1 MLETEEPNIASAESE
16 DSATAVLQRDVVKWE
31 LPGIQL
37 HTLLDR
43 LRAQAPTVPVK
54 FMGMPS
60 WLITRHAELQQVF
73 RDIESFPPERAYKF
87 GIEPLIGE
95 TFQTMSG
102 DRHRFYRKLATPTFR
117 PRMVEKLNFTMF
129 ADVANDLIDSFI
141 EDGEAD
147 LVTQFTERY
156 PHTII
161 ARLLGLPRHE
171 EQRFARWVVGILNF
185 KKDPAR
191 ARECRDELWT
201 YLDPVV
207 EDRRKNPQDD
217 VISQL
222 VHDEV
227 DGIGLT
233 AEQVKS
239 NVAIMFTAG
248 SSTTHD
254 SIGNLVY
261 GLATTE
267 DYWEQVRENP
277 ELRENAIEEALR
289 WEPAVSFLPRL
300 SQTGRATPF
309 AGVEIPPN
317 SFVIM
322 GIAAANHD
330 PSVYDDPH
338 RFDIFRKSPMKM
350 TFGHGVRLCPGM
362 HLAKKEIRVS
372 LDTLLERL
380 PNLTLTQPESAAP
393 TGTIFRQPR
402 QLHCKF

>member
-1 MLETEEPNIASAESE
+1 M
-16 DSATAVLQRDVVKWE
+16 
-31 LPGIQL
+31 QL
-37 HTLLDR
+37 HTLLDQ
-43 LRAQAPTVPVK
+43 LREQAPIVPVK

-60 WLITRHAELQQVF
+60 WLITRHAELEQAF
-73 RDIESFPPERAYKF
+73 RDIESLPPERAYKF

-95 TFQTMSG
+95 TFQSMSG

-117 PRMVEKLNFTMF
+117 PRMVQQLNFTMF
-129 ADVANDLIDSFI
+129 ADVANELIDSFI

-171 EQRFARWVVGILNF
+171 EEQFARWVVGILNF
-185 KKDPAR
+185 KKDPGR
-191 ARECRDELWT
+191 ARECRDELWA
-201 YLDPVV
+201 YLDPVI
-207 EDRRKNPQDD
+207 EDRQKNPKGD

-222 VHDEV
+222 IHDEV
-227 DGIGLT
+227 DGVSMT
-233 AEQVKS
+233 PEQVKS

-261 GLATTE
+261 GLATTG
-267 DYWEQVRENP
+267 DYWEQVRDHP
-277 ELRENAIEEALR
+277 ALRENAIEEALR

-300 SQTGRATPF
+300 SKMEDPTPF
-309 AGVEIPPN
+309 AGAEIPPN

-330 PSVYDDPH
+330 PALYDDPH
-338 RFDIFRKSPMKM
+338 RFDIFRKSPKKM

-380 PNLTLTQPESAAP
+380 PNLKLTQPETAAP
-393 TGTIFRQPR
+393 TGTIFRQPK
-402 QLHCKF
+402 QLRCKF